1 MIDAVLELSCISYSG
16 KYLTLPK
23 AGVEFSRPKQT
34 SEKWQ
39 KKPALFWQRKAGVFY
54 LRMRVLQ
61 SKLPD
66 VPRIDLPPLRFG
78 FSQ

>member
-1 MIDAVLELSCISYSG
+1 MIDADLELSCISYSG

-34 SEKWQ
+34 SEKW
-39 KKPALFWQRKAGVFY
+39 KKCPLSSGTESGRFY
-54 LRMRVLQ
+54 LRTRVLQ